1 MWLKCVYSKHAIFNF
16 TKNLNEEFVD
26 NSLSV
31 SSTRT
36 EHSYKYVLHISMI
49 DKITAIKNHNK

>member
-1 MWLKCVYSKHAIFNF
+1 MWLNVYTQKHAIFNF
-16 TKNLNEEFVD
+16 TKNLNEEFVE

-36 EHSYKYVLHISMI
+36 EHPYKYVLSMI